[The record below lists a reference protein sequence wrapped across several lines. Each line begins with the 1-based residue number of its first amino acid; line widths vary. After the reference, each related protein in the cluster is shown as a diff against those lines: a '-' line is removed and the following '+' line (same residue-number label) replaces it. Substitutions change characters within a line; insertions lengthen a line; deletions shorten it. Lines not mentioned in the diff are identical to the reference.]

1 MSSRATGGTLS
12 THIGEPDINR
22 SCDMRSSGRDCVRRT
37 EGEKRARSAH
47 EPQVPGLHGQPQRC
61 QAQGGRQGPRQAQ
74 GPRARTDP
82 SDKRHHLRR
91 RRRRAWR
98 SPAWLESVL
107 RHHRGAAPF
116 ARPRQVGTTQVSLP
130 SLESNAGE
138 RAIGNCANVACLCVQ
153 RGMPAS
159 PHTVRGGCRR
169 RRLCRSCYPCAS
181 SNKWDCRALRRGRN
195 LLHRTAGYV
204 TRSSGG
210 VGEAARLSPIPIGL
224 PEGRVN
230 ENALHQS
237 NM

>member
-1 MSSRATGGTLS
+1 MPYEEFWAGLCSAHGGRKARSIGPSTASSWASRLAATVPSSSWPTRPSTSSRTACA
-12 THIGEPDINR
+12 NR
-22 SCDMRSSGRDCVRRT
+22 PVGQEAPPSPPSSQSL
-37 EGEKRARSAH
+37 EKPH
-47 EPQVPGLHGQPQRC
+47 
-61 QAQGGRQGPRQAQ
+61 
-74 GPRARTDP
+74 
-82 SDKRHHLRR
+82 
-91 RRRRAWR
+91 
-98 SPAWLESVL
+98 WLESV
-107 RHHRGAAPF
+107 RRNHRGAEPF

-159 PHTVRGGCRR
+159 PHTVHGGCRR
-169 RRLCRSCYPCAS
+169 RRPCRSCYPCAS
-181 SNKWDCRALRRGRN
+181 SNKWDCRALRRDRN

-210 VGEAARLSPIPIGL
+210 VGEAGRLSPIPIGL